1 MKKLLL
7 SACMLIAILS
17 FVACGSNND
26 SKAEAK
32 SENDAKFDSTDIED
46 DTKFAVNV
54 ADAGMFE
61 VAVSQLALTNASA
74 VNVKNF
80 AQMMID
86 DHSSA
91 LNELKAAAAKKNISL
106 PDTISNDKQKKY
118 DEFTTKIGVDFDKA
132 YVSYMTDAHKD
143 AIDAFQKEADKGN
156 DPDLRSW
163 AAGKSATLQHHYE
176 VIKGI
181 KEAKK

>member
-1 MKKLLL
+1 
-7 SACMLIAILS
+7 MLMAIFS
-17 FVACGSNND
+17 FVACGNNND

-32 SENDAKFDSTDIED
+32 SENDAKFDSTNIED
-46 DTKFAVNV
+46 DTKFAVDV

-74 VNVKNF
+74 ASVKNF

-91 LNELKAAAAKKNISL
+91 NAELKNAAVKKNISL
-106 PDTISNDKQKKY
+106 PDTISNAKQKKY
-118 DEFTTKIGVDFDKA
+118 DDFTTKIGVDFDKA
-132 YVSYMTDAHKD
+132 YVDYMTDAHKD

-163 AAGKSATLQHHYE
+163 ASGKIPILEHHLMMAQAADST
-176 VIKGI
+176 VKNN
-181 KEAKK
+181 K